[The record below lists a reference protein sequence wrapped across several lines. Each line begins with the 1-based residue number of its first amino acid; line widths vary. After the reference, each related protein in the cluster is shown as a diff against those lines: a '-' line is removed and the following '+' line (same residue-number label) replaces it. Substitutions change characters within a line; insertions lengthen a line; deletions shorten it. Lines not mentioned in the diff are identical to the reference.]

1 MKYFIIKS
9 TIMKKLFL
17 LIAVV
22 AMILPSCKKINETL
36 ESLDNRVTE
45 LENTTIPTI
54 NEQIA
59 KINTSI
65 VDLGEADVELKNYI
79 TALQGTAAE
88 LQKSIDATNVKID
101 EIKVTLQSEIS
112 TAKAEVLAQL
122 ESLRTEMNNELA
134 QISSTIAIL
143 QAKDVEIEQKIAD
156 LKSYVDNELKNTEDW
171 ATATFS
177 TLEQYNAVCAEIATI
192 KTQIENLNK
201 SISELET
208 RLNTKI
214 ATDIASAVKGLQ
226 SELADVVTEITNSY
240 TSAIST
246 AKEEIT
252 AAYTV
257 AIQSAISALESSM
270 KQWVGEQLA
279 NYYTIAQVDAKILAL
294 QTTITDGD
302 AALLKELNKLK
313 SQLET
318 TTTEITA
325 AYKKAIEEAISTNN
339 GVINTKIA
347 NEITSVNQRI
357 SKEVATVNAK
367 IAELQVQV
375 DKNTADIANL
385 LARIQSVSYIPTYSD
400 GKATVK
406 YNGGVSQVTLDF
418 KFSPKECVAE
428 LEMVWK
434 EVLKVE
440 AVYTQ
445 TRAVSFME
453 LQIVK
458 CKVDTITGVVSIIAS
473 CSNLSTEFFAG
484 TQEASAALVIS
495 DGNNSIT
502 SEYVPMTAKEVSDE
516 ELEDDILSSIPKNQI
531 WYTTND
537 DSKLFPNTTDVTT
550 FGAILTSN
558 TYKNGKGILT
568 FDDNVTK
575 IGAETF
581 KDCDSLTSITIP
593 DGVTSIGSSAFYECW
608 KLTSVTIPDSVTSI
622 ESSAFYKCWKL
633 TSVTI
638 PDSVTTIGSSAF
650 YDCSSL
656 TSITIPDSV
665 TRIGSRAFYDCNSLD
680 SVHISDLSAW
690 CRIRFDYYN
699 YYAQANPLCNGA
711 HLYLNETLVED
722 LVIPNNV
729 TSIEPFAF
737 DNCKSIKSVT
747 IPDSVTRIG
756 ESAFSGCSSLTSV
769 TIPDSV
775 TEIGD
780 HAFYNC
786 DSLTSI
792 TIPDSVTRIRESAF
806 CSCDSLTSVT
816 IGNGITA
823 IGKDAFYGCS
833 KLQYV
838 YCKALT
844 PPSLECYRD
853 YDYEGVLTDF
863 GPFDLLHGEDFVIYI
878 PARSFA
884 IYYQYTNQTIGS
896 SQDNWSLYKSY
907 LVPYNFQE

>member
-1 MKYFIIKS
+1 
-9 TIMKKLFL
+9 MKKLFL

-65 VDLGEADVELKNYI
+65 VDLEEADVELKNYI

-101 EIKVTLQSEIS
+101 EINVTLQSEIS

-122 ESLRTEMNNELA
+122 EALRTEMNNELA

-208 RLNTKI
+208 RLNAKI

-428 LEMVWK
+428 LEKVWK

-445 TRAVSFME
+445 TRVVSFME

-458 CKVDTITGVVSIIAS
+458 CEVDTITGVVSIIAS

-575 IGAETF
+575 IGAEAF

-593 DGVTSIGSSAFYECW
+593 DGVTSIGSSAFYECR
-608 KLTSVTIPDSVTSI
+608 
-622 ESSAFYKCWKL
+622 KL

-665 TRIGSRAFYDCNSLD
+665 TWIGSRAFYDCNSLD

-747 IPDSVTRIG
+747 IPDSVTSIR
-756 ESAFSGCSSLTSV
+756 SRAFSSCPSLTSV
-769 TIPDSV
+769 TIGNSVTSIGDYAFSDCTSLTSITIPDSV

-786 DSLTSI
+786 NSLTSI
-792 TIPDSVTRIRESAF
+792 TIPDSVTRIRASAF

-853 YDYEGVLTDF
+853 YDYDYEGGLTYF
-863 GPFDLLHGEDFVIYI
+863 GPFDLLHEEDFVIYI